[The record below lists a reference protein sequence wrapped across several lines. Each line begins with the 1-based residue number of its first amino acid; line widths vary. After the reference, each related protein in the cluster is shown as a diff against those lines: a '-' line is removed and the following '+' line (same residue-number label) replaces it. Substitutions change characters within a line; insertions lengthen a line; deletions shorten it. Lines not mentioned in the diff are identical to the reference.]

1 MSIKKPIVL
10 PPIIIDTRE
19 QKPFEFQSATVREK
33 LDIGD
38 YSLRGMTKH
47 FAIERKELNDLI
59 GCMISKEGNRNR
71 DRFEREL
78 ERART
83 CLRRLWIICEGDWKE
98 IIRGSYRSEIKIASV
113 VATLLAWINRFNVS
127 ILFAGGRKEANRLAY
142 LVLER
147 SYIDYIEKK
156 LPEYKTPEIPNLIT
170 KN

>member
-1 MSIKKPIVL
+1 MSLKKPIVL

-38 YSLRGMTKH
+38 YSLRGMTNH

-83 CLRRLWIICEGDWKE
+83 GLRRLWIICEGSFGD
-98 IIRGSYRSEIKIASV
+98 ICAGNYRSEIKVASV
-113 VATLLAWINRFNVS
+113 VATLLAWQNRYNVS
-127 ILFAGGRKEANRLAY
+127 FIFAGGRKTANRLAY

-147 SYIDYIEKK
+147 SYVDYIEKK
-156 LPEYKTPEIPNLIT
+156 LPEYKLP
-170 KN
+170 KNATN